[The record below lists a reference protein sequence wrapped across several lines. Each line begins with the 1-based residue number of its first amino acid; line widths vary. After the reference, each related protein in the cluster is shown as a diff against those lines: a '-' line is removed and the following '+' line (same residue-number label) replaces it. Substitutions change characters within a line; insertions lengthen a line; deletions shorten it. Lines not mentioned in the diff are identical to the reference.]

1 MNRSLKRIVL
11 DYKDLLDDPIENIFY
26 YAEEDNMYKGYA
38 LIIGPKDTPYE
49 NGFYFFEFNFQDNYP
64 FSPPKVKFHNYD
76 GFTRFNPNLYING
89 YVCLSILNTWEG
101 EKWSSCQS
109 IRSILLT
116 LSSIL
121 NDSPLLNEPGFTVD
135 HPNLKE
141 YNEILEFKNVEISVL
156 KYLEKTNLAYPFHQF
171 YPTLVRYFIQNY
183 DKLVE
188 KCRNKSN
195 KHIQLSIYNNMT
207 AYVDYK
213 QVLQL
218 LELNYNDLKKLT

>member
-1 MNRSLKRIVL
+1 MNRSLKRILL
-11 DYKDLLDDPIENIFY
+11 DYKDLLDDPIENIY
-26 YAEEDNMYKGYA
+26 YYSEEDNMYKGYA
-38 LIIGPKDTPYE
+38 VILGPKGTPYE
-49 NGFYFFEFNFQDNYP
+49 NGFYFFEFNFLDNYP

-89 YVCLSILNTWEG
+89 YVCLSLLNTWEG

-121 NDSPLLNEPGFTVD
+121 NESPLLNEPGFTVD
-135 HPNLKE
+135 HPNLNE
-141 YNEILEFKNVEISVL
+141 YNEILEYKNIEISIL
-156 KYLEKTNLAYPFHQF
+156 KYLEKTNLPYPFHHF
-171 YPTLVRYFIQNY
+171 YPTIVSKFIENY
-183 DKLVE
+183 DSVLE
-188 KCRNKSN
+188 KCKNKKN
-195 KHIQLSIYNNMT
+195 KQIQLTIYNSMS

-213 QVLQL
+213 QLMQL

>member
-1 MNRSLKRIVL
+1 
-11 DYKDLLDDPIENIFY
+11 
-26 YAEEDNMYKGYA
+26 
-38 LIIGPKDTPYE
+38 
-49 NGFYFFEFNFQDNYP
+49 
-64 FSPPKVKFHNYD
+64 
-76 GFTRFNPNLYING
+76 
-89 YVCLSILNTWEG
+89 
-101 EKWSSCQS
+101 
-109 IRSILLT
+109 
-116 LSSIL
+116 
-121 NDSPLLNEPGFTVD
+121 LLNEPGFTVD

-195 KHIQLSIYNNMT
+195 KHIQLSIYNNMS

>member
-11 DYKDLLDDPIENIFY
+11 DYKDLLNDPIENIYY

-38 LIIGPKDTPYE
+38 VIIGPKDTPYE
-49 NGFYFFEFNFQDNYP
+49 NGFYFFEFHFPENYP
-64 FSPPKVKFHNYD
+64 FSPPKVKFQNYD

-141 YNEILEFKNVEISVL
+141 YNEILEFKNVEISIL
-156 KYLEKTNLAYPFHQF
+156 KYLEKTNLPYPFHHF
-171 YPTLVRYFIQNY
+171 YSILVNKFVENY
-183 DKLVE
+183 DSISE
-188 KCRNKSN
+188 KCKNKPN
-195 KHIQLSIYNNMT
+195 KQIHLSIYNNMS
-207 AYVDYK
+207 AFIDYK
-213 QVLQL
+213 QLNQL

>member
-195 KHIQLSIYNNMT
+195 KHIQLSIYNNMS